1 MVVYRQSAVEII
13 ILVNAARA
21 ASVPLWKL
29 DMMLGY
35 RSHAPSSPAFM
46 SADYDIRP
54 GGSLKLKGGV
64 AEGGIVK
71 K

>member
-1 MVVYRQSAVEII
+1 MDVYRQGAVEII

-21 ASVPLWKL
+21 VSVPFWKL
-29 DMMLGY
+29 DMMLSCI
-35 RSHAPSSPAFM
+35 SHAPCHPASM
-46 SADYDIRP
+46 SQDYDIRP